1 MRHTITRAMLW
12 LLVLLACAVALVLF
26 MSANQGVITLFWPP
40 WRVDVSANLVLL
52 LALAALALLHASRA
66 VLHCIRRLAAPRR
79 MAPSAPAPEAPESLL
94 AQAWAHH
101 LAGRASQARQAA
113 ASALAAAGAQDW
125 ALQAQAHLMA
135 AACEAD
141 ASQRQPHWQAAQAAL
156 AQLLPPAASDK
167 TETAAATAA
176 PADTVPAGR
185 RVVAAGS

>member
-1 MRHTITRAMLW
+1 MRHIITRAMLW

-79 MAPSAPAPEAPESLL
+79 MAPSAPAPEALL
-94 AQAWAHH
+94 AQAWSHH

-156 AQLLPPAASDK
+156 AQLMPPAASDK
-167 TETAAATAA
+167 TETAT
-176 PADTVPAGR
+176 DTVPAGR